1 MKSAIL
7 LLAMML
13 PFTGCAA
20 LTEVD
25 FVYFNLSTN
34 EIFVDSIAGLPVWAS
49 PGVLVPVHAE
59 DQLSESSMTS
69 WDPVRVAA
77 KLTIVWREGGKIHQ
91 VELKRDDL
99 GIPAK
104 VKKGKV
110 RFSYLGGDKWRVRYL
125 EKDSRRPNTALEPT
139 PTAP

>member
-1 MKSAIL
+1 MRTMKSAIL
-7 LLAMML
+7 LLALML
-13 PFTGCAA
+13 PFTICAA

-34 EIFVDSIAGLPVWAS
+34 EIFVDSITGLPPWAS

-59 DQLSESSMTS
+59 DQLSEKSMTS

-77 KLTIVWREGGKIHQ
+77 KLTIVWREGGKTHQ
-91 VELKRDDL
+91 VDLKRDDL

-110 RFSYLGGDKWRVRYL
+110 RFTYLGGDKWRVRYL
-125 EKDSRRPNTALEPT
+125 DKNT
-139 PTAP
+139 